1 MGVDKSFLR
10 WGKESLLDH
19 ALRLAAS
26 VTQDVRI
33 VGEANK
39 FVNCAQPVIEDVYR
53 QRGPLGG
60 IHAALRNTPSDLNL
74 MLAVDMPLIK
84 PEFLGYLSALARETK
99 ATVIVPSVGEGFQPL
114 CAIYRRIFGDVAERS
129 LRAGKNKIDALF
141 AKTITRIVTEEEL
154 VAAGFSSEMF
164 RNLNTPEDFQ
174 SVRSS
179 CDLGLSP

>member
-1 MGVDKSFLR
+1 
-10 WGKESLLDH
+10 
-19 ALRLAAS
+19 
-26 VTQDVRI
+26 
-33 VGEANK
+33 
-39 FVNCAQPVIEDVYR
+39 
-53 QRGPLGG
+53 
-60 IHAALRNTPSDLNL
+60 
-74 MLAVDMPLIK
+74 
-84 PEFLGYLSALARETK
+84 
-99 ATVIVPSVGEGFQPL
+99 
-114 CAIYRRIFGDVAERS
+114 IFGDVAERS